1 MQLLNVSQE
10 ELQVKKQLIEKM
22 ANMDKTCFGH
32 VEKLTNN
39 MEKLTGSIAD
49 GLFAFLRQM
58 MCPGPSV
65 MPHYMTPQV
74 NSSIYPN
81 TACIPGSNST
91 CK

>member
-10 ELQVKKQLIEKM
+10 ELQLKKQLIEKM

-32 VEKLTNN
+32 VVKLTNN

-49 GLFAFLRQM
+49 GFAFLRQM